1 MVKSFIDMCVLQDGP
16 GVPSF
21 PAPQPPVG
29 SSPPVPPSRPAG
41 RRPSNRVR
49 APLPPLPRGIKDE
62 TWEEQGESSS
72 VFISLSWSFKFGI
85 TCKYYTSRKWD
96 LWRWT
101 SNSISVCSM
110 LFHLLNTIASLT
122 MTCTKSP
129 KILLFGKKS
138 CCKLFSMLGFTWL
151 AKFSEHLSLHSE
163 MAHIDNC

>member
-29 SSPPVPPSRPAG
+29 SSPPVPPSRPTG

-72 VFISLSWSFKFGI
+72 VFVSLSWSFKIGI
-85 TCKYYTSRKWD
+85 ACKYYTSRK
-96 LWRWT
+96 
-101 SNSISVCSM
+101 
-110 LFHLLNTIASLT
+110 
-122 MTCTKSP
+122 
-129 KILLFGKKS
+129 
-138 CCKLFSMLGFTWL
+138 
-151 AKFSEHLSLHSE
+151 
-163 MAHIDNC
+163 